1 VNAKAKSRAARN
13 AASGGAGFEPAILQL
28 SPSERPALAVA
39 EGVIDFA
46 VGGAQAGERL
56 DRFLAHAAGERRL
69 ALSRTRLKAL
79 IEAGRVAV
87 DGLEA
92 RDPAAKLAQGANV
105 VVVAPPAEASGLAG
119 EDVALDIEFEDD
131 HLIVL
136 NKPAGVVVHPAPGH
150 SSGTLVNALI
160 RHCGASLSGIGG
172 VRRPGIVHRLDKD
185 TSGLIVVAKT
195 DAAHQGL
202 AALFADHGRTGSL
215 VREYR
220 ALVWGALTAKA
231 GMVDA
236 PLGRHPRHREK
247 MAVVAPGRGRE
258 AVTHWRLEEPLGPAS
273 LVACRLETGR
283 THQIRVHLAYLGHP
297 LLGDSVYGAG
307 FKTKASQLSAGARL
321 ALEALGRQALHAAS
335 LGFEH
340 PITGRPLFFERP
352 PPIEFLRLVN
362 ALRDGG
368 GRRDG

>member
-1 VNAKAKSRAARN
+1 MDFEV
-13 AASGGAGFEPAILQL
+13 GAGE
-28 SPSERPALAVA
+28 
-39 EGVIDFA
+39 
-46 VGGAQAGERL
+46 AGERL

-69 ALSRTRLKAL
+69 ALSRTRLKGL
-79 IEAGRVAV
+79 IEAGQVAV
-87 DGLEA
+87 DGVET
-92 RDPAAKLAQGANV
+92 RDPAAKLAEGAKI
-105 VVVAPPAEASGLAG
+105 VVVAPPAEESELVG
-119 EDVALDIEFEDD
+119 EDVALDIAFEDD
-131 HLIVL
+131 HLVVL
-136 NKPAGVVVHPAPGH
+136 NKPAGLVVHPAPGH

-172 VRRPGIVHRLDKD
+172 VKRPGIVHRLDKD

-220 ALVWGALTAKA
+220 ALVWGAMDGKA
-231 GMVDA
+231 GVVDA

-247 MAVVAPGRGRE
+247 MAVVGPGRGRE
-258 AVTHWRLEEPLGPAS
+258 AITHWRVERPLGPAS

-283 THQIRVHLAYLGHP
+283 THQIRVHLAHIGHP

-307 FKTKASQLSAGARL
+307 FKTKASQLSAEARL
-321 ALEALGRQALHAAS
+321 ALAALGRQALHAAS

-340 PITGRPLFFERP
+340 PITGEALFFESP
-352 PPIEFLRLVN
+352 PPDNFIAVVK
-362 ALRDGG
+362 ALREPI
-368 GRRDG
+368 GR